1 MSQPIDQHAV
11 PADPV
16 DDPDV
21 VHNPRVRTLKVAE
34 VIEETA
40 DSVSIVFEVP
50 ESAVSSFRYHPG
62 QFLTVRIPSEQTG
75 SVARC
80 YSLSS
85 SPHLDDD
92 LVVTVKRTEGGYAS
106 NWLCD
111 NASEGMVLSVLTPSG
126 VFTPQSLDVDLLLI
140 AAGSGITPMISIAKS
155 VLIGGTGSVYLFYA
169 NRGRESVIFG
179 AELDE
184 MMAEFPDRLNVHH
197 WLEETDGLPTVDGGM
212 VDNLAAYSS
221 YQTYICGPTP
231 FMETARHVLSVIGTD
246 ESRVHL
252 ETYRSL
258 AGDPFADIVIPEAD
272 AGDAA
277 ATVSV
282 LLNGERYEMSWPR
295 QVTLLDLLLSKGIEV
310 PYSCREGACSA
321 CACSIRCGEVKMLRN
336 DTLVD
341 ADLRLGLTLACQ
353 SVPVSDTV
361 EIAFDQ

>member
-1 MSQPIDQHAV
+1 MTQQT
-11 PADPV
+11 ADPEI
-16 DDPDV
+16 
-21 VHNPRVRTLKVAE
+21 VHNPHVRTLKVAE
-34 VIEETA
+34 VIDETA

-62 QFLTVRIPSEQTG
+62 QFLTVRIPSEETG

-92 LVVTVKRTEGGYAS
+92 LVVTVKRTADGYAS

-111 NASEGMVLSVLTPSG
+111 NATEGMALSVLTPSG

-169 NRGRESVIFG
+169 NRDRESVIFG

-184 MMAEFPDRLNVHH
+184 MMVEFPDRLNVHH
-197 WLEETDGLPTVDGGM
+197 WFETVDGLPTVDAMADILG
-212 VDNLAAYSS
+212 AYRA
-221 YQTYICGPTP
+221 YDTYICGPAP
-231 FMETARHVLSVIGTD
+231 FMETTRQTLAEIGAR
-246 ESRVHL
+246 EANVHI

-258 AGDPFADIVIPEAD
+258 TGDPFADIVIPD
-272 AGDAA
+272 MDDGDAPA
-277 ATVSV
+277 RVSV
-282 LLNGERYEMSWPR
+282 LLNGERHELTWPR
-295 QVTLLDLLLSKGIEV
+295 QTKLLDLLLGKGLEA

-321 CACSIRCGEVKMLRN
+321 CACSIREGEVKMLRN

-353 SVPVSDTV
+353 SVPISDNV